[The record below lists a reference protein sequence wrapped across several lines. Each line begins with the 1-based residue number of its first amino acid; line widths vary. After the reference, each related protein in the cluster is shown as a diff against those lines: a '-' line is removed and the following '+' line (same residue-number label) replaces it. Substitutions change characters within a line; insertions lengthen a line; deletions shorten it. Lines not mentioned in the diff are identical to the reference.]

1 MTHIF
6 FDIFCFHSL
15 EGGVGGVEG
24 AEEHPDAVVDRPRHG
39 EAGEADEGGLGS
51 DDGQCHQPG
60 QGIFIHR

>member
-39 EAGEADEGGLGS
+39 EAGEADGGGLGS
-51 DDGQCHQPG
+51 DDGQ
-60 QGIFIHR
+60 